1 MSDLSAAAPAPAP
14 AESMPAQPPRRGLLE
29 RIGDRLNPILVREVH
44 QALGGKAFVVTAAL
58 ALLAITIIALV
69 VASKDEVS
77 PRDGAEAFLNTLHVL
92 IPILF
97 FIVPFQAFLSMRA
110 EVGGGTVEHLLMS
123 RLSPAGIVRG
133 KLMATTVQFAIYLAI
148 FSPLLA
154 MTFLL
159 RGVDVPT
166 IAVMVTLAFI
176 VALACSALGIA
187 CGALCRWKALF
198 KVVPFAIMLIG
209 LGWLTG
215 GAIEVV
221 DEIVRDM
228 RRVLAADQFMHWF
241 TSIVTVPIVAT
252 LLFGMIGSSALAH
265 PYENRSTKFR
275 IFSIGFVLLAFGW
288 TIHNYKRMAPAGV
301 RRYFD
306 LGDQLL
312 FAGAMCALALCL
324 FPFFAATEAQ
334 ALSPRVRRHVPRNPL
349 LAMLVAPLLPG
360 CGRGLVF
367 ALGLSGL
374 VVVGVWLLPSV
385 YDEAPADGWAWM
397 SLIAAWLYV
406 IFFSAVGCRV
416 RSALSDAESRN
427 WWARAT
433 VPILLLAGTLLPL
446 LASVVAGR
454 SVMRSWSPLH
464 LLNPFYTLD
473 RIRLNESEIMG
484 WLVGFTLLAVL
495 LNVVVMVRGIRE
507 VAAASRDR
515 RARAP

>member
-1 MSDLSAAAPAPAP
+1 MSAAAPAPTPAP
-14 AESMPAQPPRRGLLE
+14 VEPVAAQPPRRSLLE

-44 QALGGKAFVVTAAL
+44 QALNGKAFVVTAAL

-69 VASKDEVS
+69 VASQDEVS
-77 PRDGAEAFLNTLHVL
+77 PRDGAEAFLNTLRVL

-133 KLMATTVQFAIYLAI
+133 KLLATTVQFAIYLAI

-166 IAVMVTLAFI
+166 IAVMLALAFI

-187 CGALCRWKALF
+187 CGALCRWKAFF

-209 LGWLTG
+209 LGWLTA
-215 GAIEVV
+215 GAIEIV
-221 DEIVRDM
+221 DELVRDM
-228 RRVLAADQFMHWF
+228 RQVLAADEFLHWF
-241 TSIVTVPIVAT
+241 TSLVAVPIVAT
-252 LLFGMIGSSALAH
+252 LLFAMIGSSALAH

-275 IFSIGFVLLAFGW
+275 LFSIGFVLLTFGW
-288 TIHNYKRMAPAGV
+288 TIYNYKRMGPGSL
-301 RRYFD
+301 RTYFD

-312 FAGAMCALALCL
+312 FAGAMCAVALCL
-324 FPFFAATEAQ
+324 FPFFAATEAR

-367 ALGLSGL
+367 TLGLAGL
-374 VVVGVWLLPSV
+374 VLGGAWLLPSL
-385 YDEAPADGWAWM
+385 YDAPAGDSWAWT

-433 VPILLLAGTLLPL
+433 VPIMLLAGTLLPL

-473 RIRLNESEIMG
+473 RLRRDEAEIMG
-484 WLVGFTLLAVL
+484 WLVGFTLLAVV
-495 LNVVVMVRGIRE
+495 LNLVVMVRGIQE
-507 VAAASRDR
+507 VAAASKNR